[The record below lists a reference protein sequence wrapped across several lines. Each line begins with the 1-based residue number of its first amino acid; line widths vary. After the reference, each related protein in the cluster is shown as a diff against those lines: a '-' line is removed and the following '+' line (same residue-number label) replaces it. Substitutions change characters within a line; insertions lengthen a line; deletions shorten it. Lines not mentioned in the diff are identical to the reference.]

1 MCSMSVGEPV
11 LVVGVAV
18 LLSLTLFSGG
28 GCVPVEDGAA
38 DDVDVGGDVSVGGDV
53 DVGGD
58 VSVGGDVDVGGDI
71 RVGGDVDVGGI
82 VAESFAD
89 VCDMTLE
96 SLRGCVAP
104 ISSVRCHARSTLMA
118 APPVHVPSL
127 PPARTHTYAHTC
139 RAVRAKRARGI
150 GQTSE

>member
-28 GCVPVEDGAA
+28 GCVPVGDGAA

-58 VSVGGDVDVGGDI
+58 ISV
-71 RVGGDVDVGGI
+71 GDVDVGGI

-139 RAVRAKRARGI
+139 RAVRAKRVRGI
-150 GQTSE
+150 GQASERHRPGPGE